1 MPSCKL
7 TNTTAADWF
16 SSNIGVDNATQTPT
30 PDPVHRLRRF
40 AFRVADGLSNKAKA
54 NRRRE
59 VFSYVDDWL
68 DSAEIVDEWA
78 DGDTRWLV
86 VALRAEISFAMA
98 ERFATWCPHY
108 IAGSFEPD

>member
-7 TNTTAADWF
+7 TNTTVADWF
-16 SSNIGVDNATQTPT
+16 SINAEDGNATKTPT
-30 PDPVHRLRRF
+30 PDPVQRLRRF

-59 VFSYVDDWL
+59 VFLYVDDWL
-68 DSAEIVDEWA
+68 DSAEIVDEW
-78 DGDTRWLV
+78 GDENTRWLV
-86 VALRAEISFAMA
+86 VALRAEISVAMA